1 MNKKLIVIKFGGT
14 SLGDI
19 KRIKNAAN
27 IIKKEVKAGKN
38 VIVVVS
44 AIGKTTDDLQKLI
57 NNFNVNADI
66 KEIDSILSSGEQISS
81 GLMVLALN
89 NIGVKSRSFLGWQIP
104 IITNTNYGKARILD
118 INANFLKK
126 TLQKGITPVIA
137 GFQGISEEL
146 RVSTIGRG
154 GSDTTAVA
162 IASKMSAQRCDIYTD
177 VEGVYTTDPRLVKKA
192 RKIKH
197 LTYDE
202 MLEMASLGAKV
213 LQLRCVEFAH
223 KFQMPLVVKSSY
235 IEGSKGTLICEE
247 DSNMEQ
253 PLVSGIMYD
262 KNQAKITLKEV
273 PDQPGIAA
281 NIFEP
286 IAAAGLS
293 VDMIIQNISAKGH
306 TDLSFTLG
314 REELDEAMLIMDK
327 VAKKIRAGNVSADS
341 KISKISIVGAGMRS
355 HSGVAA
361 RIFKSLSKE
370 KINILMISTSEIK
383 VSCIIEQKHTKVAV
397 NVLHKAFELD
407 IKPNAIKRIKKQ
419 KFSGQNKSTV
429 KKK

>member
-202 MLEMASLGAKV
+202 MLEMSSVGAQVLEPRSVSLAKKNN
-213 LQLRCVEFAH
+213 L
-223 KFQMPLVVKSSY
+223 LVTVRSSFKNVSGTKILKSKKM
-235 IEGSKGTLICEE
+235 IEKRH
-247 DSNMEQ
+247 
-253 PLVSGIMYD
+253 VSGIVFS
-262 KNQAKITLKEV
+262 KNDAKISLLGI
-273 PDQPGIAA
+273 PDKPG
-281 NIFEP
+281 
-286 IAAAGLS
+286 AAAKIFGSLAKES
-293 VDMIIQNISAKGH
+293 INVDMIVQNISVDGKFS
-306 TDLSFTLG
+306 DLTFTVLQS
-314 REELDEAMLIMDK
+314 DLIK
-327 VAKKIRAGNVSADS
+327 AKKSINEIKKEVGIKNILPDSNVA
-341 KISKISIVGAGMRS
+341 KISIVGIGMRTNA
-355 HSGVAA
+355 GIAEDM
-361 RIFKSLSKE
+361 FKVLAKE
-370 KINILMISTSEIK
+370 KINIDLISTSEIK
-383 VSCIIEQKHTKVAV
+383 ISVLISRKHILKAI
-397 NVLHKAFELD
+397 NKLHKEFNLD
-407 IKPNAIKRIKKQ
+407 
-419 KFSGQNKSTV
+419 NKN
-429 KKK
+429 